1 MMKAP
6 APVVAVQMRTSKTL
20 LLQSL
25 KIKKK
30 EPSATQRKK
39 STKLSS
45 KTTAKLSTS
54 AKRIRK
60 ELAEI
65 TLNPPPNCRLALLQ
79 CGNLSWMGA
88 RATDRDH
95 SFILLFQLAKEKYC
109 ILVTLQ
115 KSAHVTD
122 RWTDSTLTHPVQASK
137 ELTVPAASE
146 EDRRQAPVHLPW
158 ANQLP
163 NRKLERKRE
172 ETPQEHLLPP
182 VAKPS
187 LGLQQ
192 GLPAQ
197 LTHPRG

>member
-65 TLNPPPNCRLALLQ
+65 TLNPPPNCR
-79 CGNLSWMGA
+79 
-88 RATDRDH
+88 
-95 SFILLFQLAKEKYC
+95 
-109 ILVTLQ
+109 
-115 KSAHVTD
+115 
-122 RWTDSTLTHPVQASK
+122 
-137 ELTVPAASE
+137 
-146 EDRRQAPVHLPW
+146 